1 MYDLIIIGMGP
12 SGMSAALY
20 AKRSNLNTLI
30 LEKNS
35 PGGLVNTTNKIDNY
49 LGIPDVTGPEL
60 AYKMFK
66 HVSEMNIP
74 FKIEEVNNVVKE
86 KDLFKVTTNKS
97 EYTTKSVIV
106 SSGRSSKKTPFEE
119 KVSTLKLSRCAICD
133 APLYKDKDVVVLG
146 GGDSSVEESIYLAN
160 ISKNV
165 KIISRSEIKGKLKSE
180 LESYSNIEVIEN
192 ANIEDIKF
200 DDDVYKLIVNG
211 KEIIA
216 NGVFSYIGFTTST
229 GYLENLGVNMENGYI
244 ITSDGS
250 TNIAGLYACGD
261 IIKKSLYQIVTAV
274 SEGAKCAVLA
284 NNYIRGLNK

>member
-106 SSGRSSKKTPFEE
+106 SSGRSPKKTPFEE

-146 GGDSSVEESIYLAN
+146 GGDSAVEESIYLSN
-160 ISKNV
+160 ISKSV

-200 DDDVYKLIVNG
+200 DNDVYKLIVNG

-229 GYLENLGVNMENGYI
+229 VYLENLGVNMENGYI

-250 TNIAGLYACGD
+250 TNISGLYACGD

>member
-86 KDLFKVTTNKS
+86 RDLFKVTTNKS
-97 EYTTKSVIV
+97 EYTTKSVVV
-106 SSGRSSKKTPFEE
+106 SSGRSPKKTPFEE

-146 GGDSSVEESIYLAN
+146 GGDSAVEESIYLSN
-160 ISKNV
+160 ISKSV

-180 LESYSNIEVIEN
+180 LESCSNIEVIEN

-200 DDDVYKLIVNG
+200 DDDIYKLIVNG